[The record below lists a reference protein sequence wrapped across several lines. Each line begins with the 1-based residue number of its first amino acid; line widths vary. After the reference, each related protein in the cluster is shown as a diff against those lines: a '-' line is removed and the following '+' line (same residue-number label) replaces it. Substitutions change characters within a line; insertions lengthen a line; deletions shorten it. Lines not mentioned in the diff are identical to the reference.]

1 MRSRDDRARG
11 CEEPGRAEGQAFAP
25 EPPQV
30 LELLERLGAGE
41 RLTDAPMSLGLSQ
54 EQARAMFFVAAG
66 IVRRALAEP
75 PKERCRFTEWI
86 RRFRR

>member
-1 MRSRDDRARG
+1 MT
-11 CEEPGRAEGQAFAP
+11 EPEGTKGPEGPGLAP
-25 EPPQV
+25 EPARV

-41 RLTDAPMSLGLSQ
+41 RLVDAPISMGLSQ

-66 IVRRALAEP
+66 IVRRAVAEP
-75 PKERCRFTEWI
+75 PKERRRFTEWI